1 MENVIGLILNFL
13 MILIILMMILIVV
26 VFIRANL
33 KVNKSRHD
41 SFKVNLTGK
50 KVVQILL
57 ERWHIKGVKTR
68 MLDNPKKEKAS
79 YSTYDWAN
87 RELILTPLVYQN
99 KSVYAITIAIY
110 ESIRLKMLQEDSSL
124 MNKYVW
130 SKRWFWII
138 LLVLV
143 VLILNPVTL
152 LTKQRY
158 LWVDIFQVFFLLL
171 VVGGYILY
179 ANKLE
184 LAIVNRFPEA
194 FKELSVLKEEE
205 QAQIYQT
212 AHSYHYLMMAKP
224 DKVIGYRKGGNRHE
238 K

>member
-1 MENVIGLILNFL
+1 MENMIGLILNFL

-26 VFIRANL
+26 VFINANI

-50 KVVQILL
+50 KVANILL
-57 ERWHIKGVKTR
+57 ERWHIANVKTR
-68 MLDNPKKEKAS
+68 MLNNPKKEKTS
-79 YSTYDWAN
+79 YSTYDWAR

-110 ESIRLKMLQEDSSL
+110 ESIRLKMINEDHSL
-124 MNKYVW
+124 MNKYIW

-138 LLVLV
+138 LLVLLI
-143 VLILNPVTL
+143 LILNPIML
-152 LTKQRY
+152 LTQQRF
-158 LWVDIFQVFFLLL
+158 LWVDIFQVLFLLM

-184 LAIVNRFPEA
+184 LAIVNHFPEA
-194 FKELSVLKEEE
+194 FDELLVLKEEE
-205 QAQIYQT
+205 QKQISKV
-212 AHSYHYLMMAKP
+212 AHYYHYLMMAKP
-224 DKVIGYRKGGNRHE
+224 DKVIGYRKGGNNDE